1 MGREL
6 ILIIDDEADLIEL
19 LVYNLE
25 QAGFDAI
32 GERDGRS
39 GLERARQRQPAVTIL
54 DLMLPGIDGLDL
66 CQQLRRDP
74 RTSAMAIIMLTA
86 KTSETDR
93 VVGLELGADDYVV
106 KPFSPRELVARVKA
120 LLRRKNG
127 YEAEEPVIQHGRL
140 RIDLDRYEV
149 TFDGRGVP
157 LTVAEF
163 QILKLLARRPHK
175 VLSRDEIIH
184 GALGRDVVVTDRTI
198 DVHIGAVRRK
208 LGDGR
213 HLIETIR
220 GVGYRFSPLDSN

>member
-1 MGREL
+1 
-6 ILIIDDEADLIEL
+6 
-19 LVYNLE
+19 
-25 QAGFDAI
+25 
-32 GERDGRS
+32 
-39 GLERARQRQPAVTIL
+39 
-54 DLMLPGIDGLDL
+54 
-66 CQQLRRDP
+66 
-74 RTSAMAIIMLTA
+74 
-86 KTSETDR
+86 